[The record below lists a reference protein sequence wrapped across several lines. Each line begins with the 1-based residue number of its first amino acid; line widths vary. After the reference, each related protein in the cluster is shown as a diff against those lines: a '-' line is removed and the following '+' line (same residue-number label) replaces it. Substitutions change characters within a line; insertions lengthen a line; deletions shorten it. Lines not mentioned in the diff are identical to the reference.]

1 MKPILSK
8 IPVSS
13 VIALIAT
20 VFFCGFLLM
29 SIVSYPPGFS
39 PLKNWMSDLGNPGL
53 NPAGYAY
60 FNWADGVTGLLLI
73 GFYLGLSR
81 WLHLGIVNKTL
92 LAAAMACG
100 IFSGIALAGV
110 GYFNESF
117 DPEHFIVSVLFFL
130 SSTLAILLA
139 TLALRGN
146 PGFSRAT
153 AWAGYL
159 TAAVGV
165 VFAIQRPTIESIT
178 ILEWISVFLMLLW
191 AALISIDLYR
201 SSAKRNMGPAVKGR

>member
-1 MKPILSK
+1 MPLELNLSK

-13 VIALIAT
+13 IIVLIT
-20 VFFCGFLLM
+20 IIFFCGFLAL
-29 SIVSYPPGFS
+29 SILNYPPGFT

-60 FNWADGVTGLLLI
+60 FNWADGITGMLLI
-73 GFYLGLSR
+73 AFYLGLSR
-81 WLHLGIVNKTL
+81 WQKMGSVNTKI

-130 SSTLAILLA
+130 SSTVAILLA

-146 PGFSRAT
+146 TGFGKAT

-159 TAAVGV
+159 TVAIGI
-165 VFAIQRPTIESIT
+165 VFAVQRPLIESIT
-178 ILEWISVFLMLLW
+178 IIEWISVFSMLLW
-191 AALISIDLYR
+191 AALVSIDLYR
-201 SSAKRNMGPAVKGR
+201 SSLKH